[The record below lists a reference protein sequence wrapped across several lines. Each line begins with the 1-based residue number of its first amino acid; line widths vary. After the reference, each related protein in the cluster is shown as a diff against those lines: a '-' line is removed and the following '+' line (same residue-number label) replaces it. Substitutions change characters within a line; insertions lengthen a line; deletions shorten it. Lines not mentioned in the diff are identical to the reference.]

1 VKPRNSFK
9 FSMKFPI
16 LRLAAILFLATQAFA
31 STFTATLKNGTGS
44 TLPAAYVHFQ
54 LYNCG
59 TNVPVIASSPSTIAA
74 TMFDLTPNQSNGT
87 LIGTVVGKSQWLKS
101 LR

>member
-1 VKPRNSFK
+1 
-9 FSMKFPI
+9 MK
-16 LRLAAILFLATQAFA
+16 LGNVRLTAILFLAGSAFA
-31 STFTATLKNGTGS
+31 TTFTATLKNGTGS

-59 TNVPVIASSPSTIAA
+59 NNVPVIASSPSTIAA
-74 TMFDLTPNQSNGT
+74 TTFDLTPNQPNGT
-87 LIGTVVGKSQWLKS
+87 IIGTVVGKSQCLKS